1 MINEDFERE
10 SLKDSIY
17 LQEEAHLFYEEM
29 KYSDPN
35 PRQPAIVLNLSKNDN
50 NPRTLRGT
58 DKEELQSGHNLH
70 ATADKSED

>member
-29 KYSDPN
+29 KYSDP
-35 PRQPAIVLNLSKNDN
+35 RQPAIVLNLTKNDN
-50 NPRTLRGT
+50 NPSTLRRIN
-58 DKEELQSGHNLH
+58 KEELQPGHDLS
-70 ATADKSED
+70 APADK